1 MLYVSLGILYI
12 TSLFLLAGID
22 KEQHKIEKS
31 VLYYQVFV
39 SILYIIYSCTFQNGN
54 VYQYGIYLCIMSILI
69 LYETFSFRKNLK
81 ENNIF
86 LIFIFILNM
95 VIVTKEYIAIMTLL
109 CTILSIG
116 FENIIAY
123 MKRPKSQKMIEKK
136 RKTPIIF
143 YLSVSNIIMV
153 IGNHFLINYPNYT
166 PHRFC
171 WQCFLIFKLHFK
183 CPNLKWS
190 YRKFHTRSFCGF
202 TALMLQ

>member
-1 MLYVSLGILYI
+1 
-12 TSLFLLAGID
+12 
-22 KEQHKIEKS
+22 
-31 VLYYQVFV
+31 
-39 SILYIIYSCTFQNGN
+39 
-54 VYQYGIYLCIMSILI
+54 MSILI

-143 YLSVSNIIMV
+143 YLSVANIIMV
-153 IGNHFLINYPNYT
+153 IGNHFLINYMM
-166 PHRFC
+166 
-171 WQCFLIFKLHFK
+171 K
-183 CPNLKWS
+183 
-190 YRKFHTRSFCGF
+190 
-202 TALMLQ
+202 